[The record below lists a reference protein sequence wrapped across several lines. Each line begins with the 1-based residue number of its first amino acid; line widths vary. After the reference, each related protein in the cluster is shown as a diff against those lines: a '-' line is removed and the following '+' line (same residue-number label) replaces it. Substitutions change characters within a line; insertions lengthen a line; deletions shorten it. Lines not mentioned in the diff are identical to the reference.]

1 MNINEERRLRGI
13 VNEEVRM
20 QLNEN
25 PLALLA
31 IGPLFNVGE
40 KVYDYFSNK
49 EKKSN
54 PSDARWI
61 VNTAEDIRKDIRECV
76 YAGVLSPHVASM
88 ADRGMQ
94 SVIHTLYRSGV
105 YRYDPK
111 AANIDGWRLA
121 DPTGGLIYGTVK
133 GIDRASKGGA
143 LF

>member
-1 MNINEERRLRGI
+1 MES
-13 VNEEVRM
+13 
-20 QLNEN
+20 
-25 PLALLA
+25 
-31 IGPLFNVGE
+31 NVGE
-40 KVYDYFSNK
+40 KLYDYFSNK

-54 PSDARWI
+54 PDDERWI

-76 YAGVLSPHVASM
+76 YAGYLSPHIASL

-111 AANIDGWRLA
+111 AANIDWWRLA
-121 DPTGGLIYGTVK
+121 DPTGGLAYGAIK
-133 GIDRASKGGA
+133 GIDRASKGGS